1 MGAVKRGARPTPHQ
15 DAAANAYRV
24 IQRTDAMN
32 EASSPVEAQGR
43 PVLNTQKPFGRTRP
57 TNNQL
62 L

>member
-1 MGAVKRGARPTPHQ
+1 MNRGARPVPRQTTSSSFGSGSFL
-15 DAAANAYRV
+15 DRRA
-24 IQRTDAMN
+24 DDMN
-32 EASSPVEAQGR
+32 DTASPSEAQGR

>member
-1 MGAVKRGARPTPHQ
+1 
-15 DAAANAYRV
+15 
-24 IQRTDAMN
+24 MN
-32 EASSPVEAQGR
+32 EASSPGEAQGR

>member
-1 MGAVKRGARPTPHQ
+1 MGAVKRGDRPTPHQ
-15 DAAANAYRV
+15 DAVADACGV
-24 IQRTDAMN
+24 DQRTDAMN
-32 EASSPVEAQGR
+32 EAPSPGEAQGR